1 MVDRTDREELELTL
15 NWIRD
20 LEREKIR
27 IDEKIKYWRDEADRL
42 EIRIEKMG

>member
-20 LEREKIR
+20 LEREKVQ
-27 IDEKIKYWRDEADRL
+27 IDEKIKYWKDEADRL
-42 EIRIEKMG
+42 QIRIEKMG